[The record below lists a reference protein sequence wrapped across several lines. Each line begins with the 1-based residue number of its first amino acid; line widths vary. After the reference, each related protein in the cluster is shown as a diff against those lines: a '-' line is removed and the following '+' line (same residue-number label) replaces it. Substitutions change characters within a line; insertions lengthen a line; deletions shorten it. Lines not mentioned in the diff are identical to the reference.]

1 MSSRIELACD
11 VLVVGAGPAGIA
23 ACVCAAEAGKK
34 VILVDDNPEPGGQI
48 WRTAAVEALHGG
60 THRQEAA
67 FWFQRLRR
75 CDVHLLSS
83 TRIVAHLAEKLALAE
98 NESKAI
104 EISFASAI
112 LATGARELVLP
123 FPGWTLPNVFAPGG
137 LQALVKSGFPVDGK
151 RVVVAGTGPLLLA
164 VAAFLKSKGARI
176 AGVYDQAPWGRI
188 ISFAGSVLK
197 RPTMFLAALTYGA
210 SLRSSPYRCG
220 WWPISAAGVD
230 RLQSV
235 TVTNGT
241 QVKTIEC
248 DMLACGFHLVP
259 NTELQSAFGCALT
272 DGKAQVDE
280 WQRTSADGVFSVG
293 ESTGI
298 GGLDLALVEGQ
309 IAGLAAAGK
318 SDHAMQLFPKRN
330 SLQDSARAMDRAF
343 ALRPELRH
351 LAQPDT
357 IVCRCEDV
365 RWSSLQGQQSP
376 RPARLYTRCGM
387 GPCQGRVC
395 GAALQFL
402 SGWKS
407 AGTRPPVYPV
417 RLSTL
422 IREPQSIYK
431 EKP

>member
-1 MSSRIELACD
+1 MSRRIELTCD

-23 ACVCAAEAGKK
+23 ASVCAAEAGTK

-48 WRTAAVEALHGG
+48 WRTTAVEAHHDKSQ
-60 THRQEAA
+60 TKEAA
-67 FWFQRLRR
+67 LWLQRL
-75 CDVHLLSS
+75 CQCGAGLMPS
-83 TRIVAHLAEKLALAE
+83 TRIVARLAEKRVLAE
-98 NESKAI
+98 SESEAI
-104 EISFASAI
+104 EISFGRAI

-137 LQALVKSGFPVDGK
+137 LQALVKSGLPVNGK
-151 RVVVAGTGPLLLA
+151 RIVVAGTGPLLLA

-176 AGVYDQAPWGRI
+176 ESVYEQAPWGRMI
-188 ISFAGSVLK
+188 PFACAVLK
-197 RPTMFLAALTYGA
+197 RPAMFLAALTYGA
-210 SLRSSPYRCG
+210 SLRSWPYRCG

-235 TVTNGT
+235 SMTNGT

-248 DMLACGFHLVP
+248 DMLGCGFHLVP
-259 NTELQSAFGCALT
+259 NTELQSAFECALA
-272 DGKAQVDE
+272 DGKAKVDE
-280 WQRTSADGVFSVG
+280 WQRTSVEGIFSVG

-309 IAGLAAAGK
+309 VAGLAAAGK
-318 SDHAMQLFPKRN
+318 TEDARRLFPKRD
-330 SLQDSARAMDRAF
+330 SLQGSAHAMDRSF
-343 ALRPELRH
+343 TLRPELRH
-351 LAQPDT
+351 LVRADT

-365 RWSSLQGQQSP
+365 RWSSLQGQQSL
-376 RPARLYTRCGM
+376 RTARLYTRCGM

-402 SGWKS
+402 FGWKS
-407 AGTRPPVYPV
+407 AGTRPPIYPV

-422 IREPQSIYK
+422 IREPQAIDK

>member
-1 MSSRIELACD
+1 MSRTIELGCD
-11 VLVVGAGPAGIA
+11 VLVIGAGPARIA
-23 ACVCAAEAGKK
+23 ASVCAAESGSA
-34 VILVDDNPEPGGQI
+34 VILVDDNPRPGGQI
-48 WRTAAVEALHGG
+48 WRAAAETENGGSREKQAAL
-60 THRQEAA
+60 
-67 FWFQRLRR
+67 WLDRLRKSSAR
-75 CDVHLLSS
+75 LLLS
-83 TRIVAHLAEKLALAE
+83 TCVVARLADRLVLAE
-98 NESKAI
+98 NKAEAI
-104 EISFASAI
+104 EISFGRAI
-112 LATGARELVLP
+112 LATGARELMLP

-137 LQALVKSGFPVDGK
+137 LQALVKSGFPVEGK
-151 RVVVAGTGPLLLA
+151 RIVVAGTGPLLLA
-164 VAAFLKSKGARI
+164 VAAFLKSKQARI
-176 AGVYDQAPWGRI
+176 EGVYDQASWGSMI
-188 ISFAGSVLK
+188 PFAGSVFK
-197 RPTMFLAALTYGA
+197 RPAMFRAALGYGA

-220 WWPISAAGVD
+220 WWPVSAKGTD

-235 TVTNGT
+235 TMTNGT

-259 NTELQSAFGCALT
+259 NTELQSAFGCVLAV
-272 DGKAQVDE
+272 GKAQVDE
-280 WQRTSADGVFSVG
+280 WQRTTTDGVFSVG

-318 SDHAMQLFPKRN
+318 SDHASRLLQKRN
-330 SLQDSARAMDRAF
+330 ALVKLARAMDRAF
-343 ALRPELRH
+343 ALRPELRR

-365 RWSSLQGQQSP
+365 RWSSLQGQQSV

-402 SGWKS
+402 FGWES
-407 AGTRPPVYPV
+407 AGTRPPVYPAL
-417 RLSTL
+417 LSTL
-422 IREPQSIYK
+422 IREPHDLYK